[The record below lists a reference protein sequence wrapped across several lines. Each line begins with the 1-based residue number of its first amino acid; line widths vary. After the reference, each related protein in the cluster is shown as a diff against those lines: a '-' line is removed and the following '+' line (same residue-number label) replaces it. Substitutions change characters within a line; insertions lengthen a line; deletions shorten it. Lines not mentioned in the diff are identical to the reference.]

1 MTKEETIGVDI
12 IRKIPT
18 VPIGWLEI
26 KLPKIVMMK
35 LESYIETAKNDS
47 IYMNSSLAGNLSKSL
62 TLEDKDNWFFNN
74 VLNSVIDKFMNSFG
88 DFDKDMNIL
97 SENAPFFLEPFWVN
111 FQKENEFNPVHDHSG
126 LFSFVIWVKIPTDW
140 KEQHALPVS
149 ANSNSPKTSN
159 FEFWYLTP
167 LGKHQH
173 YGYFLDK
180 NSEGTMLLFPA
191 KLMHTVYP
199 FYNCDK
205 ERISISGNIKFDISE
220 NSMRNYRCYKR
231 KIERRKRKEEKT

>member
-1 MTKEETIGVDI
+1 MEKTELQFEVIERFPDN
-12 IRKIPT
+12 
-18 VPIGWLEI
+18 PIGWLEI
-26 KLPKIVMMK
+26 KLPKIVMTK
-35 LESYIETAKNDS
+35 LESYIETAKNDP
-47 IYMNSSLAGNLSKSL
+47 INFNSSLAGNLSKSL

-97 SENAPFFLEPFWVN
+97 SENAPFFLESFWVN
-111 FQKENEFNPVHDHSG
+111 FQKENEFNPLHDHSG
-126 LFSFVIWVKIPTDW
+126 IFSFVIWVKIPTDW
-140 KEQHALPVS
+140 REQHALPMA
-149 ANSNSPKTSN
+149 ANSNSPKISN
-159 FEFWYLTP
+159 FEFWYLSP
-167 LGKHQH
+167 FGKHSN
-173 YGYFLDK
+173 YGYRLDK
-180 NSEGTMLLFPA
+180 ESEGTMLLFPA